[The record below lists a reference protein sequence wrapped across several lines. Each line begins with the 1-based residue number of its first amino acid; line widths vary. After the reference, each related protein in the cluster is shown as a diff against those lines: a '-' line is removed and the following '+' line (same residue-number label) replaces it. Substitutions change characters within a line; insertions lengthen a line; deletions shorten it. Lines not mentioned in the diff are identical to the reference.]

1 MTNDNEIWAA
11 ILGGIIGAA
20 AASPKPEEK
29 AELQEYRTLKQEIL
43 LRQQKIGDLP
53 NIRKLLQNHRY
64 YNPFIEAYKTYSSG
78 FYRSSVIL
86 FSAIIESLLREK
98 YGDLKFYELIE
109 KAKIDNFITE
119 TDYYFLHGIRSERN
133 ISAHEILREIT
144 EEDAI
149 LVIRI
154 VNKLMERFT

>member
-1 MTNDNEIWAA
+1 MD
-11 ILGGIIGAA
+11 
-20 AASPKPEEK
+20 
-29 AELQEYRTLKQEIL
+29 
-43 LRQQKIGDLP
+43 DLP
-53 NIRKLLQNHRY
+53 NIKKLLQNPKY
-64 YNPFIEAYKTYSSG
+64 YNPFIEAYKTYSYG

-86 FSAIIESLLREK
+86 FGAIIESLLREK

-109 KAKIDNFITE
+109 KTKSDKFITD

-133 ISAHEILREIT
+133 SSAHEVLRETT

-154 VNKLMERFT
+154 VNKLMERFI